1 MIPNRRAVIEMT
13 SGLVSINN
21 NGAITGDAQSSD
33 GSIVHG
39 YVRSPEGM
47 ITLFVPPFCSANST
61 TPGGINDEGVITGS
75 CGAGGHTVGWVR
87 FP

>member
-1 MIPNRRAVIEMT
+1 
-13 SGLVSINN
+13 
-21 NGAITGDAQSSD
+21 
-33 GSIVHG
+33 
-39 YVRSPEGM
+39 M

>member
-1 MIPNRRAVIEMT
+1 MPFQ
-13 SGLVSINN
+13 VSASVLASTRW
-21 NGAITGDAQSSD
+21 AITGFAQSSD
-33 GSIVHG
+33 RSIVHG
-39 YVRSPEGM
+39 FVRSPEGM